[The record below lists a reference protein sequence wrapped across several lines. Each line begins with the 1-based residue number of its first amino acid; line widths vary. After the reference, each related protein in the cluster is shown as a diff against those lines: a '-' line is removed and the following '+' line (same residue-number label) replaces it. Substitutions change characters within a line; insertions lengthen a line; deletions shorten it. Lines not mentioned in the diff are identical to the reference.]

1 MKESYDDRVREWWLL
16 KNGYSLVILEDD
28 SGVDDHDIVKLV
40 NQMPC
45 YLGSCTLGHSKRL
58 KKNFIQ
64 EIFGLCSN
72 NNYYGD
78 RGKG

>member
-1 MKESYDDRVREWWLL
+1 MKESYDDKVKEWWLL
-16 KNGYSLVILEDD
+16 KNGYSLVNLGHD
-28 SGVDDHDIVKLV
+28 SDVDDHDIAKLV

-45 YLGSCTLGHSKRL
+45 LLGSCTLGHSKPL
-58 KKNFIQ
+58 NTFIQ